1 MHPSWDPLRLSK
13 DELSSDDVASGCS
26 RGASTPGTLSDPLT
40 GCAWEGTPQ
49 VEQPQDHRSGANA
62 PGFNGLVR
70 LALAAVALA
79 LGTLPGC
86 AAPITNA
93 GLAIPAAKPGQEDRP
108 FQLLPPFKLA
118 TNEDAIVR
126 IVSAVTCTGTL
137 IADDLVL
144 TAHHCVAARDE
155 HDRTLH
161 SDQEPDDITIE
172 LGGDYLPWGD
182 VKVRAVVSPDCG
194 YTSGEGDI
202 AILVLSRRL
211 IGISTRAPRLEADPK
226 RSEVIEPFGFG
237 RCALSHDAIRRAPRQ
252 GGEIDAVGA
261 SYFVA
266 TASICPGD
274 SGGPAFSRDRG
285 DLVGV
290 ISASV
295 MDGDENTAGT
305 TYFTRL
311 DVWRELFAA
320 AREIAAGASPSE
332 LPPYRSC
339 YR

>member
-1 MHPSWDPLRLSK
+1 MFDTAR
-13 DELSSDDVASGCS
+13 
-26 RGASTPGTLSDPLT
+26 RI
-40 GCAWEGTPQ
+40 
-49 VEQPQDHRSGANA
+49 
-62 PGFNGLVR
+62 
-70 LALAAVALA
+70 ALPFAAAAALA
-79 LGTLPGC
+79 LGVLPGC
-86 AAPITNA
+86 AAPITRA

-108 FQLLPPFKLA
+108 FELLPPFKLA

-126 IVSAVTCTGTL
+126 IVSDVTCTGTL

-155 HDRTLH
+155 QNRTLH
-161 SDQEPDDITIE
+161 SDLGPDEISIE
-172 LGGDYLPWGD
+172 LGGDYLPWGE
-182 VKVRAVVSPDCG
+182 VKVREVVSPDCG

-211 IGISTRAPRLEADPK
+211 IGIPTRAPRLEAEPK

-237 RCALSHDAIRRAPRQ
+237 RCALSRDAIRRASRM
-252 GGEIDAVGA
+252 GGSIDTVSA
-261 SYFVA
+261 SQFVA

-274 SGGPAFSRDRG
+274 SGGPVFSREGG
-285 DLVGV
+285 DLMGV

-305 TYFTRL
+305 SYFTRL

-320 AREIAAGASPSE
+320 AREIADGASPSE